1 MIQVKKIIALIRWLF
16 STNHKGFLDLVYGAL
31 PSSIRLFICNTTFSL
46 VGLSDKSNGGS
57 PTFWS
62 TLSGIGS
69 YIGLTIMTNP
79 IPVALGTAAALGL
92 GYLIYEY
99 WTKKPST
106 GDVNLP
112 EEPKFIDTL
121 KEKLPLNLYKE
132 YEALLQKVFG
142 NPEEVGVLVQ
152 YLRNGLNL
160 KGETVAGRFHGIL
173 WEHYKKI
180 FNLSDQQLA
189 DLMENEEFR
198 QNFNALAYKSVE
210 VYNYFF
216 P

>member
-1 MIQVKKIIALIRWLF
+1 MA
-16 STNHKGFLDLVYGAL
+16 
-31 PSSIRLFICNTTFSL
+31 
-46 VGLSDKSNGGS
+46 
-57 PTFWS
+57 
-62 TLSGIGS
+62 
-69 YIGLTIMTNP
+69 NP
-79 IPVALGTAAALGL
+79 IPVVLGTAAAVGL
-92 GYLIYEY
+92 GYFIYDY
-99 WTKKPST
+99 WVKKSST

-112 EEPKFIDTL
+112 EDPQSPKFIDTL

-132 YEALLQKVFG
+132 FETLLQKVFG

-152 YLRNGLNL
+152 YLRKGLNL

-173 WEHYKKI
+173 WEHYKKV
-180 FNLSDQQLA
+180 FNLSDDQLA
-189 DLMENEEFR
+189 DLMQNEEFR